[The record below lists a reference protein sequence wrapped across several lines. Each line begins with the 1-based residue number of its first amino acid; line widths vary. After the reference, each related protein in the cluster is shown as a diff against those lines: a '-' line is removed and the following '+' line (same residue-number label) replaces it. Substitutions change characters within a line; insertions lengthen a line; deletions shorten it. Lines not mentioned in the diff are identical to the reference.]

1 MNLIETQQKEI
12 KAFLKLTEEDK
23 IKIAFKYIEEY
34 GFYPYDSRDFYGL
47 KIVDPIKNNI
57 LMPDD
62 AISKDLRQNIM
73 NNTVIVMSVPTDES
87 INPLKVGDVV
97 VLGEANLISSS
108 VDELKKLGLKGGAII
123 LCNANQITLIKRKNA

>member
-1 MNLIETQQKEI
+1 MHLIETQQKEI

-34 GFYPYDSRDFYGL
+34 GFHPYDSRDFYGL

-62 AISKDLRQNIM
+62 AISRDLRLNIM
-73 NNTVIVMSVPTDES
+73 NNTVIVMSVPADES
-87 INPLKVGDVV
+87 INPLKVGDVI

-108 VDELKKLGLKGGAII
+108 IDGLKKLGLKGGAIV
-123 LCNANQITLIKRKNA
+123 LCNAHQITLIKRKNA